1 MGKGGT
7 GTENMKIGRGG
18 TENINIR
25 RGGTVNMNIWEEVA
39 LRI

>member
-1 MGKGGT
+1 MVKSGA
-7 GTENMKIGRGG
+7 ENVNMGRGG